1 MSYHMVMRPI
11 GNAKSLEQR
20 RVQAIELL
28 QDGWQPVD
36 VARKVGVDRRSVR
49 RWRAAFEKGGRR
61 SLAAKPTPGR
71 PTKLS
76 VDERRELEAKL
87 LEGARAQGFDTELWT
102 CPRVAEL
109 IRREFGVSYHV
120 DHLPRL
126 LRAMG
131 WTPQRPERKAR
142 ERDEERIRGWIRRDW
157 PRVKKT
163 PPG

>member
-1 MSYHMVMRPI
+1 MGS
-11 GNAKSLEQR
+11 AKSLEQR
-20 RVQAIELL
+20 RLQAIELL
-28 QDGWQPVD
+28 QEGWQPVD

-61 SLAAKPTPGR
+61 GLAPKPTPGR
-71 PTKLS
+71 PAKLS
-76 VDERRELEAKL
+76 ANERRELETKL

-157 PRVKKT
+157 PRVKKRRT
-163 PPG
+163 AERLAGLR